1 MQHLEQSN
9 RFGVPAPKPG
19 ALPTGPHPE
28 IFTAVLYTICF
39 KKAIGK
45 LLFALMGGLWY
56 AFGKVDFRGIAASG
70 VALIAMTQL

>member
-1 MQHLEQSN
+1 MQHFGKSN

-19 ALPTGPHPE
+19 TLPTGPHPE

-56 AFGKVDFRGIAASG
+56 AFGKVDIRGAVSDF
-70 VALIAMTQL
+70 ALLAISQL